1 MQPSRKG
8 LLFIAAREALVLQ
21 AYQDGAHL
29 SIGFGSNDPALKP
42 GDRITVKEAFK
53 RLKKDVEARAEIVT
67 KALTVPVLQ
76 HEFDAIFS
84 AYYQSGTDALTDI
97 AAAVNGGDKSAVAQA
112 FLKHDTNAKGEP
124 MPGLLKRRARELNL
138 FLTGEYGD
146 LDKIPY
152 WKGDPKKTPMG
163 TYKVRAGDL

>member
-21 AYQDGAHL
+21 AYQDGAHM
-29 SIGFGSNDPALKP
+29 SIGFGSNDPGLKK
-42 GDRITVKEAFK
+42 GDKITVKEAFE

-67 KALTVPVLQ
+67 KALTVPTQQ

-84 AYYQSGTDALTDI
+84 AYYQSGTDALADI
-97 AAAVNGGDKSAVAQA
+97 TAAHNTSRYEDVVQA
-112 FLKHDTNAKGEP
+112 FLKHDTNAAGEP
-124 MPGLLKRRARELNL
+124 LKGLFKRRVREACLYV
-138 FLTGEYGD
+138 TGDYGD
-146 LDKIPY
+146 QSKIPY

-163 TYKVRAGDL
+163 LYKIKTGDL

>member
-53 RLKKDVEARAEIVT
+53 RLKKDVGARAHIVT
-67 KALTVPVLQ
+67 NALTASVQQ
-76 HEFDAIFS
+76 HQFDAIFS

-97 AAAVNGGDKSAVAQA
+97 AAAHNSGDEKAVLQA

-124 MPGLLKRRARELNL
+124 MRGLLKRRIREACLY
-138 FLTGEYGD
+138 LTGDYGA
-146 LDKIPY
+146 LDSIPY
-152 WKGDPKKTPMG
+152 WKSDPKRTPMG
-163 TYKVRAGDL
+163 LYKVRSGDL